1 MTLAPNPK
9 KHLSHLPVDCE
20 HGGLGEPQSP
30 GPNQADTSTPSAFV
44 LGLAVDIFFKKQKLL
59 PIIHQLGQLCCL
71 INPLR
76 SSHQNYKTCAG
87 HLSPGVSPNLGGIV
101 LESTAAMKQKPV
113 TPPPLPASF
122 LGLSP
127 SRAGHGSQVHRPPAA
142 AGVRLQS
149 TLQNRHGHHTNF
161 KILWQHP
168 KIVKRYE
175 RGIYLCVF

>member
-113 TPPPLPASF
+113 TPPFLPPSWVCPLPG
-122 LGLSP
+122 LGTAPRCTDPLQQLESDC
-127 SRAGHGSQVHRPPAA
+127 RVLYKIATDITQILRFCGSIPE
-142 AGVRLQS
+142 L
-149 TLQNRHGHHTNF
+149 
-161 KILWQHP
+161 
-168 KIVKRYE
+168 
-175 RGIYLCVF
+175 